1 MLFAR
6 NGHAACWFGK
16 SEILV
21 TGSKIESCANTCEIY
36 ETEMDKWTMLS
47 EMHIPRHFHSITA
60 I

>member
-36 ETEMDKWTMLS
+36 ETEMDKWTML
-47 EMHIPRHFHSITA
+47 P
-60 I
+60 